1 MARACRIRAARTADL
16 AGIAAIEAASFPDP
30 WSMRQ
35 LGAHLA
41 DLFLVA
47 EEGEALAGYLVAIV
61 TGPEAE
67 ILNVAIAPGRR
78 GQGIGGTLL
87 GAALDELGTRG
98 VRAVYL
104 EVRASNA
111 AALRLY
117 AGRGFREAGRRRGY
131 YDHPRE
137 DAIVMRCAVAPGV
150 DAA

>member
-1 MARACRIRAARTADL
+1 MARACRIRAARTVDL

-30 WSMRQ
+30 WSGSQ
-35 LGAHLA
+35 LRAHLA

-47 EEGEALAGYLVAIV
+47 EAGEALAGYLIAIV
-61 TGPEAE
+61 TGLEAE
-67 ILNVAIAPGRR
+67 ILNVAIAPDRR
-78 GQGIGGTLL
+78 GQGVGRALL
-87 GAALDELGTRG
+87 RAALDELGTWG

-111 AALRLY
+111 VALRLY

-137 DAIVMRCAVAPGV
+137 DAILMRCDVAPGV
-150 DAA
+150 DTA